1 MNKKQKEFE
10 KSIDKMIKTDI
21 DKQIKEVLKAFNDE
35 DKEYNEAMEEMHD
48 MEIKALREETFKA
61 ILPGNI
67 FDYKYTPTLSR
78 FNDKTQQWESSE
90 DFNDGFWRGWNDYRK
105 EITDKILELYNIKL

>member
-1 MNKKQKEFE
+1 MNNEQF
-10 KSIDKMIKTDI
+10 DV

-35 DKEYNEAMEEMHD
+35 EKEYDEAMKERHD
-48 MEIKALREETFKA
+48 IEVKAIREETFKA
-61 ILPGNI
+61 ILPGNV

-78 FNDKTQQWESSE
+78 LNDKTQQWESSE
-90 DFNDGFWRGWNDYRK
+90 DFNDGFCRGWNDCKK